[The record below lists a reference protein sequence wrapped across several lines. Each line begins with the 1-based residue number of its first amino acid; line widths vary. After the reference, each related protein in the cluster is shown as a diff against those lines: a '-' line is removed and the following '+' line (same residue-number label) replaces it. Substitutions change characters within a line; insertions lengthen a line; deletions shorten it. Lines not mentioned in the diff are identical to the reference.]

1 MRHMHGVG
9 QPGYE
14 RSRVAY
20 SQRRTR
26 QSFCQTTAFDVLH
39 GEVRP
44 AVVVANV
51 VDVHDVIVPK
61 TRNRLSFT
69 LEPCELLRLGVGAAE
84 EHLQRDQTVESEMPG
99 TKNDSHAATAE
110 HRFDLVARD
119 LRQGWP
125 LPPLREQL
133 VRWREEGVE
142 IGPDPAHPPPAVAD

>member
-1 MRHMHGVG
+1 MRHMHSVV

-61 TRNRLSFT
+61 TGNRLRFK
-69 LEPCELLRLGVGAAE
+69 LEPRELLRLGVGAPE
-84 EHLQRDQTVESEMPG
+84 EHLQRYQTVESEVPG

-110 HRFDLVARD
+110 YSFDLVAWD
-119 LRQGWP
+119 LRQGRP
-125 LPPLREQL
+125 LPS
-133 VRWREEGVE
+133 V
-142 IGPDPAHPPPAVAD
+142 